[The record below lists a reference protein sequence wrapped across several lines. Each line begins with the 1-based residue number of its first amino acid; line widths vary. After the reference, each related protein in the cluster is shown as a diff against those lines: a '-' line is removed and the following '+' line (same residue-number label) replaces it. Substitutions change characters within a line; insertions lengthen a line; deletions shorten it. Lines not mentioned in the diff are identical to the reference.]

1 MNAKSDSHSLTHSL
15 THSVT
20 YIEFWLNPITYTLV
34 SSKVGLSRMKSS
46 TALDKGE
53 GAWRVR
59 AREHGGERVGA
70 RLRPGMRVEE
80 GRGTCLQVSFRVS
93 SSSESRDWI

>member
-46 TALDKGE
+46 TALDKG
-53 GAWRVR
+53 GGR
-59 AREHGGERVGA
+59 HGECVHVSTAVGECVH
-70 RLRPGMRVEE
+70 
-80 GRGTCLQVSFRVS
+80 
-93 SSSESRDWI
+93 D